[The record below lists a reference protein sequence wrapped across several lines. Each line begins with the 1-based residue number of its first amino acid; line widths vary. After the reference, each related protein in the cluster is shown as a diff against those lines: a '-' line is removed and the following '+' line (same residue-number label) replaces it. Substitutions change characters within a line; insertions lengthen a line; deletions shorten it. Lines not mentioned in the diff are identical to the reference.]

1 MREQDR
7 DARTCSACTRIARAR
22 ARRQCGNGQYKYV
35 VVIHDILTRW
45 IEFKS
50 LKTADSK
57 SVAKALESLYYSNEK
72 LRIIC

>member
-1 MREQDR
+1 MGQRVVKRLWAIVAADLMEVPL
-7 DARTCSACTRIARAR
+7 S
-22 ARRQCGNGQYKYV
+22 NGQYKYV

-50 LKTADSK
+50 LRTADSK
-57 SVAKALESLYYSNEK
+57 SVAKALESLYYSNGK